1 MKGEIKVNEYIEDT
15 VITERLKR
23 INELASKVKTVG
35 LTAEELAERDKLRKE
50 YLEDFRRRTRGQL
63 ENIVFVDEDGNETQ
77 LKRKK

>member
-1 MKGEIKVNEYIEDT
+1 MKGEIDVNEFIEDT

-23 INELASKVKTVG
+23 INELAAKAKTVG

-63 ENIVFVDEDGNETQ
+63 ENIVFVDEDGNESQ